1 MIQYTDTAVQTRQM
15 SSADSAIVFD
25 EVSVSTPGLASGQAG
40 HATPDE
46 LVAMGRKLWQRVQE
60 SGVAPSDE
68 AGTDKMLAEIQKEFK
83 DFTISFPLVVR
94 WAVQLRKFNPA
105 ALHKYL
111 RLHASADLSSRE
123 SFLRL
128 QAEYPTMIFRE
139 ENRSRHDEGAVQRF
153 RSHLIEQL
161 MEEDK
166 LFIQLQKEAE
176 AEAAKQTSVIQ
187 SDRRQALYGFIK
199 ARLEA
204 DK

>member
-1 MIQYTDTAVQTRQM
+1 MASTGSDANVI
-15 SSADSAIVFD
+15 FD
-25 EVSVSTPGLASGQAG
+25 EVSVSTPGLTAGGQAG
-40 HATPDE
+40 KASPEE
-46 LVAMGRKLWQRVQE
+46 LVAMGRQLWQRVVD

-68 AGTDKMLAEIQKEFK
+68 AGTDKLLAEIQKEFK

-111 RLHASADLSSRE
+111 RLHASADLSTRE

-128 QAEYPTMIFRE
+128 QAEYPTLLFRE
-139 ENRSRHDEGAVQRF
+139 ENRSRHDEGAVQKF
-153 RSHLIEQL
+153 RTHLIEQL

-166 LFIQLQKEAE
+166 LFIEMQKEAE
-176 AEAAKQTSVIQ
+176 AEAAKQASVVAG
-187 SDRRQALYGFIK
+187 DRRQALYSFIK
-199 ARLEA
+199 SRVES